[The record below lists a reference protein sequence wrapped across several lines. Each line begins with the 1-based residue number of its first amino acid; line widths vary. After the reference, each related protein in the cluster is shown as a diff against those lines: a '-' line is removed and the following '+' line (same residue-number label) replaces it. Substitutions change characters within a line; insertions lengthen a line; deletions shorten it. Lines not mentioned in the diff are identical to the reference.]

1 MRTEKEIRKFI
12 KDNRIPVPKD
22 DRFMSELIRQ
32 IDLLPQPA
40 ALNGSEEELLRQN
53 ILLVEA
59 IRAYLRRYLRRK
71 AIATLLVN
79 AVICLGMLLTVFLI
93 TSEYSGPSPLLDF
106 IREWRYMVMCAL
118 CLCSL
123 SISLYLTELPGRQ

>member
-40 ALNGSEEELLRQN
+40 ALNGSEEERLKPKSRC
-53 ILLVEA
+53 
-59 IRAYLRRYLRRK
+59 
-71 AIATLLVN
+71 
-79 AVICLGMLLTVFLI
+79 IC
-93 TSEYSGPSPLLDF
+93 
-106 IREWRYMVMCAL
+106 
-118 CLCSL
+118 
-123 SISLYLTELPGRQ
+123 

>member
-12 KDNRIPVPKD
+12 KDNRIPVPKN

-59 IRAYLRRYLRRK
+59 IRACLRRYLRRK

-106 IREWRYMVMCAL
+106 IREWRYMVLCAL

-123 SISLYLTELPGRQ
+123 AVSLHLTELGRQ

>member
-12 KDNRIPVPKD
+12 KDNRIPVPKN

-53 ILLVEA
+53 MLLVEA

-71 AIATLLVN
+71 AIATLFVN
-79 AVICLGMLLTVFLI
+79 AIFCLIVLLTVFLAI
-93 TSEYSGPSPLLDF
+93 SGASGPSPLLDF
-106 IREWRYMVMCAL
+106 IREWRYMVLCAL

-123 SISLYLTELPGRQ
+123 AVSLHLTELGWQ